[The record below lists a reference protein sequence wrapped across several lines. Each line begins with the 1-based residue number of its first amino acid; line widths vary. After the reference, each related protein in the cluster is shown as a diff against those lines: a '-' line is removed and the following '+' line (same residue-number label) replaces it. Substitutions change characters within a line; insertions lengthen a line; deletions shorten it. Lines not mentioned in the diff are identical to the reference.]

1 MELSPRKQ
9 AVLAAVA
16 KAYLETGVPIGS
28 KALTGL
34 LKNAPSSATLRNEMS
49 ELCEIGLLEQ
59 PHTSAGR
66 IPTAGGLKLYVNELM
81 PHEPVAEGL
90 RSRIDKEIDWSHYA
104 PEKIISAAGE
114 LLTELTGLP
123 AIVCFEANGSPRIRS
138 VELFP
143 VSRRAVMLLLV
154 TADGRTRS
162 TVLRLKTDYTPQL
175 SEDFARIAK
184 HRICGKRTDELTRGI
199 LQGIA
204 ASAGE
209 NAFLLMPLL
218 SELAAAAEGIEASE
232 ARLFGKESLRSV
244 CSDGAALRRIT
255 ALVEQRKPLLE
266 LTSALKNGVGTF
278 FGSDTGFREFKRLNL
293 IAASYY
299 GSDRFKGA
307 IGVIGP
313 NRMSYGQIIPGVE
326 YIAARLNDVMTAA
339 QKDMED

>member
-9 AVLAAVA
+9 AVLAAVT
-16 KAYLETGVPIGS
+16 KAYLETGEPVGS

-34 LKNAPSSATLRNEMS
+34 LKNAPSSATLRSEMS
-49 ELCEIGLLEQ
+49 ELCGMGLLEQ

-81 PHEPVAEGL
+81 PHEGISENL
-90 RSRIDKEIDWSHYA
+90 RSRLDKGIDWSHFA

-114 LLTELTGLP
+114 LLSELTGLP
-123 AIVCFEANGSPRIRS
+123 SVICFETDGSPRIRS

-162 TVLRLKTDYTPQL
+162 TVLRPGTDYTPEL
-175 SEDFARIAK
+175 AESFSHIAE
-184 HRICGKRTDELTRGI
+184 HSICGKRTEELTLGC

-204 ASAGE
+204 ASAGK
-209 NAFLLMPLL
+209 NAFVLMPLL
-218 SELAAAAEGIEASE
+218 SELAAAGAEIETTYAH
-232 ARLFGKESLRSV
+232 LFGKHMLEAVCES
-244 CSDGAALRRIT
+244 GAAVRRVMS
-255 ALVEQRKPLLE
+255 LVERREPILSV
-266 LTSALKNGVGTF
+266 TAGLKNGVGTV
-278 FGSDTGFREFKRLNL
+278 FGRDSCYPELERLNL
-293 IAASYY
+293 IAARYY
-299 GSDRFKGA
+299 GSDRFKGV

-326 YIAARLNDVMTAA
+326 YIAARLNDAMAAA